1 MQSAGIIER
10 QVESDSATW
19 GIYSSVNNSTVLVP
33 THENIVIGK
42 QRALSL
48 DILPIPTIGSVKG
61 YCCV

>member
-19 GIYSSVNNSTVLVP
+19 GIYSSVNNSTVP

-48 DILPIPTIGSVKG
+48 DILPIPTIGSVIG
-61 YCCV
+61 YSYV